1 MTTRLSTGLR
11 NAIAGS
17 TGFAGALTAGIIEI
31 YSGPQPLSADNA
43 TSGTLLARI
52 TVDAGAFTPGSP
64 TNGLTFEAAANG
76 AVVKATDETWKGNGL
91 ANGTAGWFRF
101 KGNATDAGGS
111 STTAV
116 RLDGS
121 CGTGGSGDLSLGT
134 LNVETGVPITVD
146 VFSFTVPASA

>member
-11 NAIAGS
+11 NAIAGAI
-17 TGFAGALTAGIIEI
+17 GFAGALENGLIEI

-43 TSGTLLARI
+43 VSGTLLMRV

-64 TNGLTFEAAANG
+64 DNGLSFEAAADG
-76 AVVKATDETWKGNGL
+76 GVVKETTETWKGNGL
-91 ANGTAGWFRF
+91 ADGTAGWFRF
-101 KGNATDAGGS
+101 KGNAADAGGA
-111 STTAV
+111 STTAI

-121 CGTGGSGDLSLGT
+121 VGVGGSGDLSLGT
-134 LNVETGVPITVD
+134 LNIETGVPTTVD